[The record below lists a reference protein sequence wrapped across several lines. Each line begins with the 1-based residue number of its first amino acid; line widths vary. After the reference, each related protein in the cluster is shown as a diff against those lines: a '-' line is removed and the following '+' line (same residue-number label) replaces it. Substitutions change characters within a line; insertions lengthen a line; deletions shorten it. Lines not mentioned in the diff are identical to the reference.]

1 MLKISLHY
9 DLPAYDPQKHDP
21 DKTFAFL
28 TYRGVHYA
36 KRVNLKSLSIPSW
49 KVFKSGQ
56 QTSLFLYLCKIFT
69 IVYYDTLTLLDNKE
83 LRITLML

>member
-1 MLKISLHY
+1 MLKISLDY

-21 DKTFAFL
+21 NETFAFL

-49 KVFKSGQ
+49 KVFKRG
-56 QTSLFLYLCKIFT
+56 
-69 IVYYDTLTLLDNKE
+69 
-83 LRITLML
+83 